1 MKAQEYNNL
10 AGQLIEYG
18 MELSQREVEAT
29 KKSDFETLEKICEI
43 KTHIHALLEAL
54 DEEY

>member
-1 MKAQEYNNL
+1 MKPQDYNNL

-18 MELSQREVEAT
+18 QELFQREVEAT
-29 KKSDFETLEKICEI
+29 KKADFETLEKICKI
-43 KTHIHALLEAL
+43 KTHIKALLEAL

>member
-1 MKAQEYNNL
+1 MKPQDYNNL

-18 MELSQREVEAT
+18 MELSKREHQAT
-29 KKSDFETLEKICEI
+29 AKADFETLEKINKI
-43 KTHIHALLEAL
+43 KTNIQELLEAL

>member
-1 MKAQEYNNL
+1 MKTQDYNNL

-18 MELSQREVEAT
+18 TELYNREVEAT
-29 KKSDFETLEKICEI
+29 RKEDFETLEKIYEI

-54 DEEY
+54 DNDY

>member
-43 KTHIHALLEAL
+43 KTHIHTLLEAL